1 MAGTLPGSKSA
12 DLPKPLVAV
21 IGDSEDMLGA
31 IESCKDRLEFIHLN
45 AIPEEPNFWSV
56 RQIGSVVIRGS
67 DWFARFRETKPF
79 EEVGVVVAVNNL
91 NEFSAT
97 LEAGAPAVLIPP
109 FRGDVLLSQIESQLH
124 SANERKRSTQLLSG
138 QKELLQMIASGA
150 ALESTIETA
159 ALLIEKVEPDM
170 RCAIMAI
177 YPDGASFSKVYAPS
191 LPRLCKVRLLQSP
204 IGPPMLNTDHD
215 NSANHSATLLANLSA
230 EDKWNGTGWA
240 KALTAEG
247 FRSCLFIPVLDS
259 RRRPVAVLSLFGRDA
274 DKLSERDAD
283 WAQSVAHPLV
293 AIAFENSAREK
304 HLASERERLNL
315 VLASGKLGLWNW
327 DLLTNGLEWSEQCK
341 SFFGYLPNTEV
352 TFEGFLA
359 AVHPK
364 DRDRTMKAIEESIQ
378 NDVPYD
384 IEFRIVQPDQT
395 VRWIAATGRTFR
407 DEFDRPT
414 RMGGVARDVTER
426 RQFDEELQ
434 ENQFQLR
441 TALNS
446 AELARREAE
455 TATRAKDQ
463 FLAVLSHELRTP
475 LTPIIVAAS
484 WFRNAQQLSEQARTA
499 FDMIFRNAEIE
510 ARLIDD
516 LLDLTRISRN
526 QLELQ
531 FRRVDLHTVLRA
543 AIEVCETG
551 AQQKKQSLNLQ
562 LAAELSDV
570 QCDVARIQQVI
581 WNLLKNAIKFTP
593 EGGMI
598 LVTSRNEKN
607 EIVVEVSDSGIGI
620 DPTVIPKIF
629 VPFEQGDK
637 DVVKQFG
644 GLGLGLAISKAIVD
658 AHGGVIAVRSDGK
671 DLGAAFTVRLRLA
684 EESGTQ
690 EKVVEK

>member
-1 MAGTLPGSKSA
+1 
-12 DLPKPLVAV
+12 
-21 IGDSEDMLGA
+21 
-31 IESCKDRLEFIHLN
+31 
-45 AIPEEPNFWSV
+45 
-56 RQIGSVVIRGS
+56 
-67 DWFARFRETKPF
+67 
-79 EEVGVVVAVNNL
+79 
-91 NEFSAT
+91 
-97 LEAGAPAVLIPP
+97 
-109 FRGDVLLSQIESQLH
+109 
-124 SANERKRSTQLLSG
+124 
-138 QKELLQMIASGA
+138 
-150 ALESTIETA
+150 
-159 ALLIEKVEPDM
+159 
-170 RCAIMAI
+170 
-177 YPDGASFSKVYAPS
+177 
-191 LPRLCKVRLLQSP
+191 
-204 IGPPMLNTDHD
+204 
-215 NSANHSATLLANLSA
+215 
-230 EDKWNGTGWA
+230 
-240 KALTAEG
+240 
-247 FRSCLFIPVLDS
+247 
-259 RRRPVAVLSLFGRDA
+259 
-274 DKLSERDAD
+274 
-283 WAQSVAHPLV
+283 
-293 AIAFENSAREK
+293 
-304 HLASERERLNL
+304 LNL

-341 SFFGYLPNTEV
+341 SFFGYLPSTEV

-364 DRDRTMKAIEESIQ
+364 DRDRTMRAIEESIQ

-384 IEFRIVQPDQT
+384 IELRIVQPDQT

-407 DEFDRPT
+407 DEFDRPM

-475 LTPIIVAAS
+475 LTPIIMAAS